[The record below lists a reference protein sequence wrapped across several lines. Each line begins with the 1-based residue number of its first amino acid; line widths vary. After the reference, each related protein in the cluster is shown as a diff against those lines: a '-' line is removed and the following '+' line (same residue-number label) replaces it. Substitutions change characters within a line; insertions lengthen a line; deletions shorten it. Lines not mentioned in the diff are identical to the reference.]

1 MKYPLHRGLLLAGLS
16 VALSAGMSGSLVSTA
31 AADGSRDDSHR
42 ESSRDD
48 SHHDWHWE
56 KSCDR
61 SSRDWDG
68 GRDGL
73 KAVGLT
79 DDQKLIKFDVDN
91 PRDACKIGKV
101 RLDDDR
107 EDDPKDHGKDDR
119 DDSKD
124 DKKDGGKGGGDGKRA
139 DDKKLVGIDFRVQ
152 NDKLYGVGDQGGIYI
167 LSTRDAS
174 AKKVSQ
180 LTVDLDGKF
189 FGVDFNPAA
198 NRLRVISD
206 TGQNL
211 RHNID
216 DPAGAPA
223 AGMTA
228 TDTMLTTPP
237 ATTAT
242 TGVTAAAYTNND
254 LDPATATTLFD
265 INTNLDQVVVQS
277 PANAGLLAAVGAL
290 GVDAGIQAGFD
301 IYSKIRDDRTVDNK
315 GFAVLQVG
323 SRSNVYK
330 IDLLTGEADKQG
342 SFRDF
347 KVVDLA
353 LPLDQH

>member
-1 MKYPLHRGLLLAGLS
+1 MKHPFNRRLLLAGLS
-16 VALSAGMSGSLVSTA
+16 VALSAGMSASVASVA
-31 AADGSRDDSHR
+31 AADGGSWDDSHR
-42 ESSRDD
+42 DSSWDGSWDD
-48 SHHDWHWE
+48 SHRDSSWL
-56 KSCDR
+56 KSCRD
-61 SSRDWDG
+61 SSRDWDWNE
-68 GRDGL
+68 DGL
-73 KAVGLT
+73 KAIGLT
-79 DDQKLIKFDVDN
+79 DDDDQKLIKFDVDD
-91 PRDACKIGKV
+91 PRDACKIGRV
-101 RLDDDR
+101 RLDDDKK
-107 EDDPKDHGKDDR
+107 DDPKDGGKD
-119 DDSKD
+119 
-124 DKKDGGKGGGDGKRA
+124 GVDGKRSE
-139 DDKKLVGIDFRVQ
+139 DKKLVGIDFRVQ

-223 AGMTA
+223 AGTTA
-228 TDTMLTTPP
+228 TDDRLTTPP
-237 ATTAT
+237 ATAAT

-265 INTNLDQVVVQS
+265 INTESDQLVVQS

-301 IYSKIRDDRTVDNK
+301 IYSKLRDDRTVDNK

-323 SRSNVYK
+323 SRSKVFK
-330 IDLLTGEADKQG
+330 IDLLTGEAERLG
-342 SFRDF
+342 SFRHL

-353 LPLDQH
+353 LPLDQN